1 MLKTTSRIAGI
12 FMAAVICPVTMA
24 AVIFENTFESSTE
37 GWSAITTA
45 VGNPSTPVSFASL
58 GNPGGALKHV
68 APSDN
73 LVSYFISPSSAA
85 IALHSAVGGSVSWE
99 ISTAKGGAGDTF
111 FSGADVVVRGT
122 GQHVRKR
129 LASSI
134 TLLPVFHTFST
145 AFSASD
151 GWEYTSDNV
160 TWAAA
165 TQSQINGV
173 LLGAVRLAFRA
184 EYWSSVNPDTTYLDN
199 VRILSSVPDPASLPL
214 FAIGLVV
221 LAVTRWRSAR

>member
-24 AVIFENTFESSTE
+24 AVILENTFESSTE

-85 IALHSAVGGSVSWE
+85 IALHSAVGG
-99 ISTAKGGAGDTF
+99 
-111 FSGADVVVRGT
+111 
-122 GQHVRKR
+122 
-129 LASSI
+129 
-134 TLLPVFHTFST
+134 
-145 AFSASD
+145 
-151 GWEYTSDNV
+151 
-160 TWAAA
+160 
-165 TQSQINGV
+165 
-173 LLGAVRLAFRA
+173 
-184 EYWSSVNPDTTYLDN
+184 
-199 VRILSSVPDPASLPL
+199 VRIVGNFDCERWRRRHVLQWRRCRGQGYRAARAKEIGVIDHAVASLSH
-214 FAIGLVV
+214 V
-221 LAVTRWRSAR
+221 